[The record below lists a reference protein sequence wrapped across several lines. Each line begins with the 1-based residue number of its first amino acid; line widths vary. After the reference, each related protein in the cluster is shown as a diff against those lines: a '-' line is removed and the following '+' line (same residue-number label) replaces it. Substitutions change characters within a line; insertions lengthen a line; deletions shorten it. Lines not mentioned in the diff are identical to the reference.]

1 MTHDQAMGT
10 FLALYTAY
18 GLDAAVAGIA
28 HTQNPPKSVYSP
40 LIDAV
45 CSHHGIERKK
55 LIRGGKCRP
64 LANAR
69 AEAMWMIRE
78 FGASYPAIGQALGG
92 LNHTTVMA
100 GVKKVNA
107 NPQLL
112 EEARSI
118 LEMIRHLRP
127 LPQKR

>member
-1 MTHDQAMGT
+1 
-10 FLALYTAY
+10 
-18 GLDAAVAGIA
+18 
-28 HTQNPPKSVYSP
+28 
-40 LIDAV
+40 
-45 CSHHGIERKK
+45 
-55 LIRGGKCRP
+55 
-64 LANAR
+64 
-69 AEAMWMIRE
+69 MIRE